1 MDTPPHEP
9 ADEPIF
15 GRPQAPRRGWVAAV
29 LSLLVPGLGHVYAG
43 RGRRGLAMA
52 LLAASMGAGA
62 LFLTMVVPVPVLRV
76 FLLLVPLLVFLG
88 VVADAYRAAAAAP
101 NRFWGKWYNRWY
113 VYVGMWLATAS
124 IVQPLVYA
132 TITQHVAQAFVSPST
147 GMEPTLLQG
156 DYILAAPIRGQRLRL
171 AMPVV
176 YEGSDGVVR
185 VQRIAALPADT
196 VEMRRKTLFINGRLR
211 REPYV
216 QHIDPANDVVD
227 EQMGWQEDFLARA
240 KPDYE
245 PSRDNWGPL
254 VVPAGEYLVLG
265 DNRDNT
271 LDSRYLGFVPRE
283 RIRRRP
289 VWIYLSR
296 DAAEGKYRWGRSG
309 RGIK

>member
-1 MDTPPHEP
+1 
-9 ADEPIF
+9 
-15 GRPQAPRRGWVAAV
+15 
-29 LSLLVPGLGHVYAG
+29 
-43 RGRRGLAMA
+43 MA

-76 FLLLVPLLVFLG
+76 SFLLAPPLIFVA
-88 VVADAYRAAAAAP
+88 VAADAYRAAASAP

-113 VYVGMWLATAS
+113 VYVGIWLAAAS

-156 DYILAAPIRGQRLRL
+156 DYILAAPIRSQRIRL

-176 YEGSDGVVR
+176 YRASDGIVR
-185 VQRIAALPADT
+185 VQRIAALPGDT
-196 VEMRRKTLFINGRLR
+196 VEMRRKALFINGRLR

-309 RGIK
+309 RAIE